1 MLKIRKISSVFLVL
15 LILIGG
21 IFITPISVSAVNYN
35 PSSAVAYAKQ
45 YWNNYNPNYPNYN
58 SSGGDCANF
67 VSQCLY
73 AGGIPQDGTWYNGSS
88 AWISCTAQIN
98 YFKSKGYT
106 VIDYAKASDI
116 KVGNPVYYYNGN
128 SMAHTAICVG
138 YSSNGTPLVAA
149 HNSNFWEAEWTL
161 GGASWWGGSDRRVTI
176 LMNENNDDVIQ
187 PTISDPIVANAN
199 GREFTIQCN
208 LNDNIGI
215 TRVWLNIYGPNG
227 TQNGYGLTASNG
239 LFSHTIQTSDYA
251 GAGVYT
257 VHIYAFDAQNNE
269 TACAINDIKAYD
281 DTIQPT
287 ISDPIVTNA
296 NSREFTIQCNLND
309 NVGVTRVWLNIY
321 GPNGTQN
328 GYGLT
333 ASNGLFSHTI
343 QTSDYAGA
351 GVYTVHIY
359 AFDAQNNETACAIN
373 DIKAYDDTI
382 QPTISD
388 PIVTNANSREFTIQC
403 NLNDNVGVTRVW
415 LNIYGPNGTQNGY
428 GLTASNGLFS
438 HTIQTSDY
446 AGAGVYTVHIYA
458 FDAENNE
465 TAYAIN
471 NIQAYDIIEANN
483 IHINPTS
490 ILLNKAE
497 SYILKATIIPDDTTD
512 KTVTWQ
518 SSDKSIVTVSN
529 GKVKAIK
536 EGTAIITA
544 KTVNGKTATCKVTVV
559 EPVVEASSISLN
571 KTALSLNVGST
582 ANLTATITPTNATDK
597 TVTWKSSNTNV
608 ATVSNGKVTAKSVG
622 TATITA
628 KTSNGKT
635 ATCKITVPE
644 PVIEVESISLNKTA
658 LSINIGNTANLTA
671 TITPKNAT
679 DKTVNWKSSNTSIAT
694 VSNGKVTAKSVG
706 TATITAKTSN
716 GKTATCKITV
726 IEEITSISINKS
738 SLIVGVGETFK
749 FSCQTDKG
757 TSAKV
762 TYTSSKTSVA
772 IVDSNGNMK
781 AKSMG
786 TAIITATTDNGKIA
800 KCRVTVKKAPTSISI
815 NRKNSIM
822 GLGETF
828 YLEGS
833 LDNDEASRVL
843 TFSSNKPEVAT
854 VTDGGIVTA
863 KSIGTAIVSITTY
876 NGQKATCRVTVKNA
890 PTSLQFN
897 KTSITLK
904 QGETFYLESQ
914 FNTGEYARTV
924 IYNSSNK
931 TVATIGGSGVIMA
944 KSKGTVK
951 ITGKTYNGKTQ
962 TCTVTVK

>member
-287 ISDPIVTNA
+287 ISDPIVANA
-296 NSREFTIQCNLND
+296 NGREFTIQCNLND
-309 NVGVTRVWLNIY
+309 NI
-321 GPNGTQN
+321 
-328 GYGLT
+328 
-333 ASNGLFSHTI
+333 
-343 QTSDYAGA
+343 
-351 GVYTVHIY
+351 
-359 AFDAQNNETACAIN
+359 
-373 DIKAYDDTI
+373 
-382 QPTISD
+382 
-388 PIVTNANSREFTIQC
+388 
-403 NLNDNVGVTRVW
+403 GVTRVW